1 MTRLLDAMT
10 SRPRPPVHVADEE
23 RVVLYPSV
31 ANRSRDGEQWVAHV
45 HGDVS
50 AAGGV
55 TLGQRVLLKLLK
67 RAMRA
72 REEEFLAPLFRE
84 RIERFVAQAKS
95 GVRVAVRIAGEVHA
109 LAKATRRNGH
119 FHGAVRISDRQARIW
134 ADEEWGS
141 AEACLPVEVCGT
153 RAAGRVH
160 LIEPAGL
167 SIVTDIDDTIKHSE
181 VACKRTLLTNT
192 FLRPFEAIPGM
203 APLFREWSA
212 EGAAIHYVSSSP
224 WQLYEHLAA
233 HLTSEGFPAGSFHL
247 RSFRLRDHVLRR
259 ILMLRRSGKLGVI
272 RTLFRLFPQR
282 RFLLVGDSGEHDP
295 EIYGALARRFPSQ
308 VVGILIRDLPGVH
321 DMRRRYAR
329 AFRRLD
335 QSLIRL
341 YRDASELA
349 DIRLSPWTA

>member
-10 SRPRPPVHVADEE
+10 SRPRPPVDLADEE

-31 ANRSRDGEQWVAHV
+31 ANRSRDGEQWIAHV

-50 AAGGV
+50 SAGGV
-55 TLGQRVLLKLLK
+55 SLGQRVLLKLLK

-72 REEEFLAPLFRE
+72 RDDEMLAPLFRE

-95 GVRVAVRIAGEVHA
+95 GVRVAVRIAGDVHA
-109 LAKATRRNGH
+109 LAKATRRNGQ
-119 FHGAVRISDRQARIW
+119 FHASLRISDSRARIW
-134 ADEEWGS
+134 ADNEWGS

-181 VACKRTLLTNT
+181 VSCKRTLLTNT

-272 RTLFRLFPQR
+272 RALFRLFPQR

-308 VVGILIRDLPGVH
+308 VVGIFIRDMPAIH
-321 DMRRRYAR
+321 DTRRRYAR

-335 QSLIRL
+335 QALIRL
-341 YRDASELA
+341 YRDAGELA
-349 DIRLSPWTA
+349 DIRLTPWTA

>member
-1 MTRLLDAMT
+1 
-10 SRPRPPVHVADEE
+10 
-23 RVVLYPSV
+23 
-31 ANRSRDGEQWVAHV
+31 
-45 HGDVS
+45 
-50 AAGGV
+50 
-55 TLGQRVLLKLLK
+55 
-67 RAMRA
+67 
-72 REEEFLAPLFRE
+72 
-84 RIERFVAQAKS
+84 
-95 GVRVAVRIAGEVHA
+95 
-109 LAKATRRNGH
+109 
-119 FHGAVRISDRQARIW
+119 
-134 ADEEWGS
+134 
-141 AEACLPVEVCGT
+141 
-153 RAAGRVH
+153 VH

>member
-10 SRPRPPVHVADEE
+10 SGTRPPIHLAGEE

-31 ANRSRDGEQWVAHV
+31 ANRSRDGEGWVAHV

-50 AAGGV
+50 VAGGV

-72 REEEFLAPLFRE
+72 QEEELLAPLFRE
-84 RIERFVAQAKS
+84 RIERFIAHAKS

-119 FHGAVRISDRQARIW
+119 FQGAVRLSESRAQIW
-134 ADEEWGS
+134 ADTDWGS
-141 AEACLPVEVCGT
+141 AEACLPVEVCGA

-181 VACKRTLLTNT
+181 VSCKRTLLTNT
-192 FLRPFEAIPGM
+192 FLRPFESIPGM
-203 APLFREWSA
+203 APLFREWSD
-212 EGAAIHYVSSSP
+212 EGAAFHYVSSSP
-224 WQLYEHLAA
+224 WQLYEHLSA

-247 RSFRLRDHVLRR
+247 RAFRLRDHVLRR

-272 RTLFRLFPQR
+272 KTLFRLFPQR

-295 EIYGALARRFPSQ
+295 EIYGALARRFPRQ
-308 VVGILIRDLPGVH
+308 VVGIFVRDLPNVQ
-321 DMRRRYAR
+321 DARRRYAR
-329 AFRRLD
+329 AFRRVD
-335 QSLIRL
+335 ESLIRL
-341 YRDASELA
+341 YHDADELA
-349 DIRLSPWTA
+349 DFRLAPWTA